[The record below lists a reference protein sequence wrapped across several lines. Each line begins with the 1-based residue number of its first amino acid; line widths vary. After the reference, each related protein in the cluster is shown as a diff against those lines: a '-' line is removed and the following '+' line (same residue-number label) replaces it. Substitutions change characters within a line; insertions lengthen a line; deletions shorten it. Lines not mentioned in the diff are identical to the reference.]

1 MDIEKV
7 FLDFGTMKKE
17 KDFHTEWFD
26 EIVCDNSEYV
36 ETYGFDSDLEDEEK
50 YSLFLHS
57 NHEEVDN
64 CIKDSLVAKIG
75 FDHRGEPVQDQSLSS
90 IPVSLEGSKNWH
102 KLEDLYNKD
111 KVKVLESLDFAPFL
125 QKDMSIEVGE
135 NEYNFTLNAIYEDH
149 CFKYFF
155 TESDDFDN
163 DDFMNIKELK
173 CFIVNGVNNSEGF
186 EAISSKDIKIKEVNV
201 NENSADYELFQ
212 LEEMDR
218 NLPENHY
225 LIIDNRDY
233 YTSEW
238 VYTTE
243 LLDLYHSNIEDH
255 KQLKSLVINESTE
268 IDKEKVVKNEPD
280 KQKVMK
286 RRI

>member
-1 MDIEKV
+1 MDVEKV
-7 FLDFGTMKKE
+7 FLDFAMQKE
-17 KDFHTEWFD
+17 KDHYTEWFD

-36 ETYGFDSDLEDEEK
+36 EKYCFDADLEDEEK

-57 NHEEVDN
+57 HHEEVDK

-75 FDHRGEPVQDQSLSS
+75 FDHKGEPVKDQSLSS
-90 IPVSLEGSKNWH
+90 IPVSLERSKNWH
-102 KLEDLYNKD
+102 KLEDLDDKH

-149 CFKYFF
+149 GFKYFI
-155 TESDDFDN
+155 TESDGFDN
-163 DDFMNIKELK
+163 DDFMNIQELK
-173 CFIVNGVNNSEGF
+173 CFIVNEINNSEDF
-186 EAISSKDIKIKEVNV
+186 EAISSKDIKIKEVSI
-201 NENSADYELFQ
+201 NENSADYELFL

-225 LIIDNRDY
+225 LIIDNGDY

-243 LLDLYHSNIEDH
+243 LLSLYHSNIENH
-255 KQLKSLVINESTE
+255 EQLESLVINESTE

>member
-7 FLDFGTMKKE
+7 FLDFAMQKE
-17 KDFHTEWFD
+17 KDHYTEWFD
-26 EIVCDNSEYV
+26 EIVGDHSEYI

-57 NHEEVDN
+57 NHEGVDK
-64 CIKDSLVAKIG
+64 CIKDSLVAEIG

-90 IPVSLEGSKNWH
+90 IPVSLERSKNWH
-102 KLEDLYNKD
+102 KLEDLDNKH

-135 NEYNFTLNAIYEDH
+135 NEYNFTINAIHEDH
-149 CFKYFF
+149 GFKYFI

-173 CFIVNGVNNSEGF
+173 CFIVNEVNNLEDF
-186 EAISSKDIKIKEVNV
+186 EAISSKDIKIKEVTI
-201 NENSADYELFQ
+201 NESSADYELFL

-218 NLPENHY
+218 SLPENHY
-225 LIIDNRDY
+225 LIIDNGDY
-233 YTSEW
+233 FTSEW

-243 LLDLYHSNIEDH
+243 LLGLNHSNIENH
-255 KQLKSLVINESTE
+255 EQLESLVINESTE

-280 KQKVMK
+280 KQKAMK